1 MTTIQDVVHYADGSL
16 ANGRLVVF
24 WKPFIV
30 NGVQV
35 GGGELSYQIVDGVV
49 LLTLYS
55 NAAAQPVGSYY
66 NAKYELENGA
76 VYVEQWIVP
85 NFPTVNLGQCKVSF
99 PPSPSVIISP
109 LQLSSLGGQPGM
121 FLMWDGTKWVPG
133 YPSTFNMSPN
143 WIGLVAGTSGTDVN
157 IVGSPA
163 AVGNSMTINIPDAS
177 PTARGVVTTGT
188 QSFAGAKTFT
198 GNVSIPGTLT
208 VGTLTV
214 TGPITLPP
222 NSYVPTSRR
231 INTAGGLTGGGPLT
245 ADLNLAGV
253 VFGAS
258 GAGHAIGMV
267 PDPGA
272 TAGATRYLR
281 EDATWVLPPFSPVTS
296 VFGRT
301 GAVVSQAGDYSSFY
315 VPLARQINTSLGL
328 AGGGALSA
336 DLNLVGVVFG
346 VSGASHA
353 IGMVPA
359 PGGSGSTRYLREDA
373 AWVAPSVSVADDT
386 STQRVEVALA
396 GTLEGTRKQ
405 LNFIAGSGQ
414 TINVADNSLNNRVD
428 ITLAASGTG
437 PASPSIYA
445 VDGTVIGTRPE
456 LNLIHGSNVTL
467 SGVDNSGANRVD
479 ITVASTG
486 GGVPASP
493 VNSVQFNNA
502 GAFGGSANLTWDNV
516 NSRLGVGTAS
526 PRSVLDVQAATDSTL
541 QFSRNGPNTGRLLF
555 TDSSS
560 SPTNAQLAGYSIHCF
575 TGGSVAGLVEAMT
588 INSIGQVGI
597 GTVSPQTSLQVGSL
611 DEGTGEATNH
621 GMLVIANYAPT
632 SINGTG
638 NSGLEF
644 KNASG
649 GGGYG
654 WKILPVLSGGAVH
667 LSIAFRSASVTWSEA
682 LHITN
687 LGYLGVGLNP
697 VYPLDVTGD
706 INTSTLYRVAGV
718 PLAAS
723 NVVNAVSTIG
733 TYADPAWLTSLSYG
747 KLTGTPS
754 AAQIGLFQTPWLS
767 NINAAG
773 FALSGLA
780 NLYLNATVNTGT
792 LITHSAGGSARWVY
806 GSNSDPESTGNAGSN
821 FVIARYS
828 DAGSYLGSP
837 VTIARTT
844 GIVNFSQTPTV
855 AGVPI
860 GGGVPAAPVNSV
872 QWNNAGAFGGSANFV
887 FTNGNVGI
895 GTSSPGAA
903 LQVQGSVSINSAP
916 IAGRTFTASQT
927 TFCGIVIGV
936 AGRSNWYID
945 NRGSNDAPYDRFA
958 ISNGSADLLTIL
970 TSGYVGI
977 GTSSPSG
984 ALEIHTNATTNLS
997 FGYDSGQSSAYI
1009 ASIDNAGSTNQTMAF
1024 QASQFVFY
1032 KYTGTGNV
1040 GIGVSNPSNLLHVHA
1055 ASATDGIRL
1064 DSPNSSLV
1072 ISGGDGGTALYNAP
1086 NSAWGH
1092 AFQVNGVSK
1101 LFLSNTGS
1109 LGISNNAPT
1118 HLLQLG
1124 NDDAYKTA
1132 TGSWTYGSDSRIKRN
1147 VRDLVGGLDVIRRV
1161 RPIEAEAN
1169 GLGGLPEGLRLV
1181 GFLADEMQKI
1191 LPGTVGSSRMK
1202 LRETDAEEVD
1212 LLNLN
1217 IHELLIHTVLAV
1229 QQLAAMM
1236 EVRNGG
1242 N

>member
-245 ADLNLAGV
+245 ADLNLTGV
-253 VFGAS
+253 AFNTS
-258 GAGHAIGMV
+258 TIGMV
-267 PDPGA
+267 PAPGVPS
-272 TAGATRYLR
+272 GAMRYLR
-281 EDATWVLPPFSPVTS
+281 EDATWVAPPSSPVVS

-301 GAVVSQAGDYSSFY
+301 DAVVAQAGDYSSFY
-315 VPLARQINTSLGL
+315 VPLTRQINTGAGL

-336 DLNLVGVVFG
+336 DLNLVGAVFTY
-346 VSGASHA
+346 SA

-386 STQRVEVALA
+386 SAQRVEVALA

-541 QFSRNGPNTGRLLF
+541 QFGRNGPNTGRLLF

>member
-245 ADLNLAGV
+245 ADLNLTGV
-253 VFGAS
+253 AFNTS
-258 GAGHAIGMV
+258 TIGMV
-267 PDPGA
+267 PAPGVPS
-272 TAGATRYLR
+272 GAMRYLR
-281 EDATWVLPPFSPVTS
+281 EDATWVAPPSSPVVS

-301 GAVVSQAGDYSSFY
+301 GAVVAQAGDYSSFY
-315 VPLARQINTSLGL
+315 VPLTRQINTGAGL

-336 DLNLVGVVFG
+336 DLNLVGAVFTY
-346 VSGASHA
+346 SA

-373 AWVAPSVSVADDT
+373 TWVAPSVSVADDT

-541 QFSRNGPNTGRLLF
+541 QFGRNGPNTGRLLF

-733 TYADPAWLTSLSYG
+733 SYADPAWLTSLSYG